1 MFPKATHVHFGKLK
15 NAKSKIPFLYPP
27 ELLAVDFFVGVL
39 LDCIYL
45 KKKKFKITRYI
56 PVTICPL
63 PMLSIYFIGSGI
75 SLLSAPHLFNQLLLN
90 KYLGYSLPFHHK
102 CTVMNIFL
110 YLHVHVLAFLSD
122 VIALGFM
129 LLS

>member
-45 KKKKFKITRYI
+45 KKKIQNH
-56 PVTICPL
+56 TIHTCYYMSTAYAL
-63 PMLSIYFIGSGI
+63 HIFYWLWHFTVE
-75 SLLSAPHLFNQLLLN
+75 
-90 KYLGYSLPFHHK
+90 
-102 CTVMNIFL
+102 CTTLI
-110 YLHVHVLAFLSD
+110 
-122 VIALGFM
+122 
-129 LLS
+129 